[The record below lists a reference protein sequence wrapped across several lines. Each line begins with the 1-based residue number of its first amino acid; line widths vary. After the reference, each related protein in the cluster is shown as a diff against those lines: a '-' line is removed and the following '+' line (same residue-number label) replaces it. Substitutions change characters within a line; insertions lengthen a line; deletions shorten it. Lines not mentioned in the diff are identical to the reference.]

1 MRDKVIKGMLLS
13 VSALLFGILL
23 TGIVYRFFP
32 QYLCYTVY
40 DVSEGSLYQTKEME
54 IQPGMSL
61 TEYFVPRNKYLM
73 GISVGVVREDNGNV
87 VAERLLDDQ
96 GKLLKEYRFALSDP
110 SYEFPFQKWVEP
122 GRQYRLE
129 ILFPEENQSAVTIV
143 SGPGDAGAAEHVA
156 SYMDG
161 VSMDQTLVTGY
172 IYGAYSRKLLAFWFI
187 VFFLGGF
194 MIGETVLYKLK
205 LKRKYEAEAKIVP

>member
-13 VSALLFGILL
+13 LTAFLFGILL

-40 DVSEGSLYQTKEME
+40 AVSGGSLYQTKEVE

-61 TEYFVPRNKYLM
+61 TEYFIPQNKYLT

-87 VAERLLDDQ
+87 VTGRLLDDQ
-96 GKLLKEYRFALSDP
+96 GKLLKEYRFSLSDP
-110 SYEFPFQKWVEP
+110 FYEFPFQKWVEP

-129 ILFPEENQSAVTIV
+129 ILFPEENQSAVKIV
-143 SGPGDAGAAEHVA
+143 FGPSDVGAAEHVV
-156 SYMDG
+156 SYIDG
-161 VSMDQTLVTGY
+161 ISMDQTPAIGY

-187 VFFLGGF
+187 VFFVGGF

-205 LKRKYEAEAKIVP
+205 L